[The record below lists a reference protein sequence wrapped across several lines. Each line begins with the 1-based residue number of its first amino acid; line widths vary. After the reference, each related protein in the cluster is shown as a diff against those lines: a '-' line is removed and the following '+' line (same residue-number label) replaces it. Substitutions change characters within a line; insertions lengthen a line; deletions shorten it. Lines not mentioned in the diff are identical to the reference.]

1 MVCNKIAQGLSRAV
15 DTFAAQSR
23 IQCARTTRYSLQPPT
38 SRCLSTTVPRP
49 AEIEAEAQEPFTA
62 AKPFDF
68 ETGDGEGGKGGR
80 SILATLRV
88 VPASPSYFSAKPTF
102 TDDFL
107 SLSALLRKVATLP
120 TIPNAEAPKVAWK
133 TIEQYRIMTNEPV
146 KTMRFHKMLHILRR
160 LNCIHPQLMPQ
171 EVVEAM
177 KRYKKPSQPG
187 DIKPKPGVI
196 DELGRAKGVG
206 RRKTSSAVAWLVEG
220 EGEVLINGQSLA
232 EYFGRLHH
240 RESAVWA
247 LKATGRLDKYNL
259 FGLVEGGGST
269 GQAEAMTLAVAKAL
283 MVHEPALKPAL
294 RRGEWNPDPVH
305 TCMSVYCDIDCM
317 SVLMAHDTS
326 PRGPLMQ
333 NCKPSICGTV
343 EMQSLTLTQLAAS
356 PVIRERWRGRSLVTS
371 RLARCPPGSSV
382 KGRTFCTSPCI
393 SPYLSA
399 FSGVECKMVQLGTH
413 MARSWCV
420 RRIGQIIVNDALQ
433 LRDVRGSA

>member
-1 MVCNKIAQGLSRAV
+1 MVCRTIVQGLSRAA
-15 DTFAAQSR
+15 DTLAFQLR
-23 IQCARTTRYSLQPPT
+23 IQCVRSARRSLQPPT
-38 SRCLSTTVPRP
+38 ARCISTTVSRP
-49 AEIEAEAQEPFTA
+49 AAEIVTEVQEPFTA

-68 ETGDGEGGKGGR
+68 EAADGGEGAEDGKK
-80 SILATLRV
+80 ILRTLRV

-133 TIEQYRIMTNEPV
+133 TVEQYRIMTNEPV
-146 KTMRFHKMLHILRR
+146 KTQRFHKMLHILRR

-171 EVVEAM
+171 EVVDAM

-220 EGEVLINGQSLA
+220 EGEVLVNGQSLA
-232 EYFGRLHH
+232 EYFGRLHL

-247 LKATGRLDKYNL
+247 LKATGRLDKYNV

-294 RRGEWNPDPVH
+294 RRAGCVTRDPRKVE
-305 TCMSVYCDIDCM
+305 
-317 SVLMAHDTS
+317 
-326 PRGPLMQ
+326 RK
-333 NCKPSICGTV
+333 KPGHIK
-343 EMQSLTLTQLAAS
+343 
-356 PVIRERWRGRSLVTS
+356 
-371 RLARCPPGSSV
+371 ARKMPTWV
-382 KGRTFCTSPCI
+382 KR
-393 SPYLSA
+393 
-399 FSGVECKMVQLGTH
+399 
-413 MARSWCV
+413 
-420 RRIGQIIVNDALQ
+420 
-433 LRDVRGSA
+433 